1 MNETTAEAIILAINA
16 LGAGVLLF
24 VSGVAQKI
32 MNDMDELAFKNF
44 LNALGK
50 AAMSDPFAVAIATIP
65 VFVVIFYFA
74 AFGFNHGSFT
84 AGIIVWM
91 IAASITKVTNMPV
104 YKWVGDPKNTDLE
117 QLRRQRRKLQLG
129 NDWRA
134 WLTLVS
140 VVLMV
145 CQFSVPGAIL
155 AVVACVV
162 IAPPSLWLARKY
174 MPK

>member
-1 MNETTAEAIILAINA
+1 MGNRLPYNDCRRKRARAYEIMNETTAEAIILAINA

-74 AFGFNHGSFT
+74 AFGFNHGWFT

-91 IAASITKVTNMPV
+91 IAASITSRM
-104 YKWVGDPKNTDLE
+104 
-117 QLRRQRRKLQLG
+117 
-129 NDWRA
+129 
-134 WLTLVS
+134 
-140 VVLMV
+140 
-145 CQFSVPGAIL
+145 
-155 AVVACVV
+155 
-162 IAPPSLWLARKY
+162 
-174 MPK
+174 